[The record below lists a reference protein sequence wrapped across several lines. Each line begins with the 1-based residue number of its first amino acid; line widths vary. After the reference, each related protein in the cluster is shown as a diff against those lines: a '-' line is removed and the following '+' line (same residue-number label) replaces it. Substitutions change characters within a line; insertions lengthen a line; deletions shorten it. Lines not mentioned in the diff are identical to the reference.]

1 MAHES
6 DGFKFPDVS
15 PVKGPSF
22 GAFISVRADSK
33 HVGVSQALVDRLG
46 LEHGDVAVLAFDDED
61 RPWVGFLE
69 GGVDDAHQY
78 GPKVYVKADSG
89 SSIQSRPFQVQLKR
103 FAADGERRR
112 LYLTPDAEEVDLDG
126 RFQVTLHRL
135 TLDESG

>member
-1 MAHES
+1 MVQER

-15 PVKGPSF
+15 PARGPSY

-33 HVGVSQALVDRLG
+33 HVGLSQELVDRLG
-46 LEHGDVAVLAFDDED
+46 LEHKDVAVLAFDDED

-69 GGVDDAHQY
+69 GGVDDVHQY
-78 GPKVYVKADSG
+78 GPKVYVKDDSS

-112 LYLTPDAEEVDLDG
+112 LYLTPDTEEVDLDG

-135 TLDESG
+135 TLDETD